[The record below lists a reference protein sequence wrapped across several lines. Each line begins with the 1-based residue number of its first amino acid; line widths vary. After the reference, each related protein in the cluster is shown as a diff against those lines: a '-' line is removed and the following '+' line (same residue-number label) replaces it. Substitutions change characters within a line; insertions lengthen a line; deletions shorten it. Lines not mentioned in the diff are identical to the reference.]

1 MGSHSRTFYIF
12 LLSFYSFSPYFF
24 PEFFCHNLN
33 KNLFALC
40 SDSAVNLLFS
50 VHLHYSAWVFS
61 AKAQMSR
68 EFLLFGNLVC
78 FLFYC
83 FSTHLFFIF
92 CFIIIYFFFFPHKTS
107 VPRVALIFRS
117 LDDYLEAVKWRP
129 T

>member
-61 AKAQMSR
+61 AKAQTSR

-83 FSTHLFFIF
+83 FSTRFLFFALF
-92 CFIIIYFFFFPHKTS
+92 LFTFFFYYHKKS